1 MPLFKRKHFG
11 LSSKKKK
18 KKKSLPKSKTQKIKI
33 KKKIKVKWDYE
44 SPKYKQWRTAVYLRD
59 SYTCRVCGKK
69 GGYIEAHHIKPKSKF
84 PSLAFIVDNG
94 ITLCKVCHNFV
105 TTREEKY
112 IKFFNGILK
121 LKRRDF
127 EALIKEINDV

>member
-1 MPLFKRKHFG
+1 MPVFKRKHFG
-11 LSSKKKK
+11 LGNKKK

-44 SPKYKQWRTAVYLRD
+44 SPKYKAWRSAVYLRD
-59 SYTCRVCGKK
+59 IFTCRVCGKR

-84 PSLAFIVDNG
+84 PTIAFLPANG
-94 ITLCKVCHNFV
+94 ITLCKKCHKYV

-112 IKFFNGILK
+112 IDFFNDILK
-121 LKRRDF
+121 LKRRDYDKIA
-127 EALIKEINDV
+127 EEIRDVK